1 MVNEEILKKYPAIY
15 TGEFAIVHDMSED
28 YPGLAYGFWCG
39 FFKLDNPKFIQEMQD
54 SVDLIKKHGIKIY
67 LSDHS
72 LLKVVSQD
80 VIDWLHDN
88 WYSKALENGLQF
100 EIALDSKSVI
110 TNMSLKK
117 MLDNKKTNGVVTI
130 SVPTIE
136 EGIRVSKE
144 YLSSN

>member
-1 MVNEEILKKYPAIY
+1 MVNEEILQKYPVIY
-15 TGEFAIVHDMSED
+15 TGEFAIIHDMSND

-39 FFKLDNPKFIQEMQD
+39 FFKLSNPKFIQEMQD
-54 SVDLIKKHGIKIY
+54 SIDLIKKHNIKIY

-72 LLKVVSQD
+72 LLKVVSED

-88 WYSKALENGLQF
+88 WYQEASKNGLQF
-100 EIALDSKSVI
+100 EISLNSKSAI

-117 MLDNKKTNGVVTI
+117 MLDNDKTGGVVTI
-130 SVPTIE
+130 GVPSIE

-144 YLSSN
+144 YLLQ